1 MSELVSVTGV
11 PPAGA
16 ADASVTVHVAESPL
30 PPAIV
35 AGLQLTAFR
44 VCPYTF
50 DVISVVP
57 IAIPATNLKCSIARL
72 SLTEPPPPPG
82 ARWEPR
88 WAQCKPLARAIEA
101 LNCPPFPVMTR

>member
-1 MSELVSVTGV
+1 VTEV

-35 AGLQLTAFR
+35 AGLQLTALR

-50 DVISVVP
+50 DVISVVA

-88 WAQCKPLARAIEA
+88 SAQCKPLARALEVW
-101 LNCPPFPVMTR
+101 NCARLPVLTL